1 MQCAV
6 RRWGP
11 GTTCERP
18 ANTVA
23 SKELQQRL
31 TALNAERSKQDKMWE
46 EELVIKTVETVK
58 PIQTIENKNKT
69 LK

>member
-46 EELVIKTVETVK
+46 EPV
-58 PIQTIENKNKT
+58 IQTLETTQTVRAIENKNKT